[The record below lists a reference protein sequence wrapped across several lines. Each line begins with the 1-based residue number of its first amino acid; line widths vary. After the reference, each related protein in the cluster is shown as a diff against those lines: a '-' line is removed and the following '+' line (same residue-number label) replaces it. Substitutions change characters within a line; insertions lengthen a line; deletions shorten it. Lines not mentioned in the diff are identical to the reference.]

1 MKTMVRSRRL
11 QMFNPPSP
19 DFVSFE
25 AGLDLGLRRRATI
38 LRRRCRT
45 VTRRGPRIAGTK
57 MARATEARPRPVVGS
72 DLTEQGTSDCLL
84 KIWSDINPYTS
95 AIAQTCITSIV
106 ISILPSLSLSSQPHL
121 VKYKV

>member
-1 MKTMVRSRRL
+1 MEIKTMVRSRRL

-19 DFVSFE
+19 DLESFD
-25 AGLDLGLRRRATI
+25 ARLALGLRRTAII

-72 DLTEQGTSDCLL
+72 DRTEQGTSDCLL
-84 KIWSDINPYTS
+84 KIWSDINPYTR
-95 AIAQTCITSIV
+95 AIAQTCI
-106 ISILPSLSLSSQPHL
+106 ISISSSVLTVPIINSS
-121 VKYKV
+121 